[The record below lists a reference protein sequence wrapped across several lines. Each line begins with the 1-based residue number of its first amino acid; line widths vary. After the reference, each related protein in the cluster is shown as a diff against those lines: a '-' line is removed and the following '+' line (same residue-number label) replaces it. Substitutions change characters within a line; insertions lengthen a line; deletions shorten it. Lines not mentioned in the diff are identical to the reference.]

1 GNYHDFNSLRCMKR
15 RLVENG
21 TTINQLCSPQYLLSI
36 AAVYA
41 GQQWQKYLSHIVLTK
56 KPINKMTS
64 GLRHIATEPAN
75 LNNRY
80 FNMDKK
86 RSPQFR
92 NKMKSVTGMG
102 SDSEGSIET
111 NSLSAESTNEVII
124 AKTPPKENIIVAN
137 KRKARRGSEWEILEG
152 LKDGQRF
159 DKKPEVLTGYLH
171 KKRKWPLKGW
181 HKRYF
186 VVDKGILVY
195 AKGPGDIARGK
206 VHGSVDIG
214 LSVISTKAKRR
225 RLDIDAE
232 EFIYHL
238 KAKTHETFMRWV
250 EQLKQHRLYRQH
262 LLTYG
267 TREVPAIRA
276 TDDGSPTSHNAKIPL
291 TPPELVQDGS
301 LPRGV
306 KPCSPPLV
314 GVVAGGRLSAW
325 VLESL
330 APLDALQKEL
340 GQAAQNVAQLARI
353 LEQIENIPSIDVEPV
368 NEGFSPNVK
377 KDRKKFG
384 LRKKKSSKGSSV
396 DLTGSSPSKNTD
408 VDSASPLSTSSLAVT
423 LASQPI
429 PIGIGAGGLSSSNTS
444 LASANLVARPQS
456 LPGGGEHLLPLA
468 SAAATAVTITATG
481 ESGRPNSSCTPDN
494 QLRDDFVI
502 LAKDIHSSLKSALYT
517 LCTERDRLKTALESE
532 GNAASG
538 ASVLGGGAGVVTALR
553 SQLTQALTQNA
564 DLRTRLARVHDI
576 ADLSDMSSVGPA
588 SEVLQKPL
596 HQSLSYSSSCISASE
611 FFDAEEYEEREGGEE
626 GRRGRG
632 HDGSDTSSEAGS
644 LTSEEGSV
652 SSENSEV
659 GTEYTPAQSMA
670 GGGAGAGM
678 KCMTG
683 RRTKLPA
690 PRPDTEG
697 LSLWNLLC
705 KNIGK
710 DLSQVSMPVALNEPL
725 NMLQRMCEELEYS
738 ELLDKASE
746 LEDSYERMVYIAAFA
761 VSSYGSSYF
770 RAGSK
775 PFNPLLGETYE
786 CIREDK
792 GFRFIAE
799 QVSHHPPVS
808 VCYAESR
815 NFIFWQDARIK
826 TKFWGKSMEF
836 QPTGMVNVKLPKTGD
851 HYRWNKVTTCVH
863 NLFGGQRWVDQYG
876 ELRITN
882 GSINCKLTFVKASYW
897 SAKRHEVFGVV
908 TNEDGKVVRNLFG
921 KWSEA
926 LYCGVA
932 PSARCIWRP
941 GTMPEEYELY
951 YGFTRF
957 AMELNELDP
966 DMAKY
971 LPITDTRFRPDQRL
985 LEEGNLSGAEQMKL
999 ALEQSQRDRRKRKEL
1014 DGISHQP
1021 RWFSKMALPSG
1032 EDTWE
1037 YSHEYWECRK
1047 SPGFVNMSFEAL
1059 W

>member
-1 GNYHDFNSLRCMKR
+1 M
-15 RLVENG
+15 
-21 TTINQLCSPQYLLSI
+21 TT
-36 AAVYA
+36 
-41 GQQWQKYLSHIVLTK
+41 
-56 KPINKMTS
+56 
-64 GLRHIATEPAN
+64 GLRHIATEPSSLSN
-75 LNNRY
+75 KY

-86 RSPQFR
+86 RSPLPC
-92 NKMKSVTGMG
+92 NKIKSATGVA
-102 SDSEGSIET
+102 SDSEGSLES
-111 NSLSAESTNEVII
+111 NSLSAESNNEHLP
-124 AKTPPKENIIVAN
+124 KTPPKDNAAY
-137 KRKARRGSEWEILEG
+137 KRGAKRRSEWEILEG

-159 DKKPEVLTGYLH
+159 DKKPDVYTGYLH

-195 AKGPGDIARGK
+195 GKGPGDIARGK
-206 VHGSVDIG
+206 IHGSVDIG
-214 LSVISTKAKRR
+214 LSVISTKAKRK

-238 KAKTHETFMRWV
+238 KAKTLETFVKWV

-262 LLTYG
+262 LLTFG
-267 TREVPAIRA
+267 TRDVPVIRA
-276 TDDGSPTSHNAKIPL
+276 QCSSVEDDSPDHSKIAV
-291 TPPELVQDGS
+291 TPEIIPNRDGS
-301 LPRGV
+301 LTRNV
-306 KPCSPPLV
+306 KPCSPPPSIL
-314 GVVAGGRLSAW
+314 GSGTGAGSRLAAW
-325 VLESL
+325 VIDSAPPLETL
-330 APLDALQKEL
+330 NKEL
-340 GQAAQNVAQLARI
+340 GQVTQNIVQLTRI
-353 LEQIENIPSIDVEPV
+353 LEQIESMPTIDAELT

-396 DLTGSSPSKNTD
+396 DLTGSSPNKATEPE
-408 VDSASPLSTSSLAVT
+408 SASPLSVSFPGTETSSFTGLTVT
-423 LASQPI
+423 SIQQQPAT
-429 PIGIGAGGLSSSNTS
+429 GALSSSNTS
-444 LASANLVARPQS
+444 LPTTLAARPQS
-456 LPGGGEHLLPLA
+456 LPGPEHLLPL
-468 SAAATAVTITATG
+468 TMNAVTTINNTAALTLCNLDTKP
-481 ESGRPNSSCTPDN
+481 SGTPDN
-494 QLRDDFVI
+494 QIREDFAI
-502 LAKDIHSSLKSALYT
+502 LAKDIHGSLKLVLYT
-517 LCTERDRLKTALESE
+517 LVTERDRLKTALDSDSTFLL
-532 GNAASG
+532 NCG
-538 ASVLGGGAGVVTALR
+538 ASLSATATGNVVASLR
-553 SQLTQALTQNA
+553 NSLNQALQQNA
-564 DLRTRLARVHDI
+564 DLRSRLARIHDT
-576 ADLSDMSSVGPA
+576 ADLTDISSVGPA
-588 SEVLQKPL
+588 SEVLQRPL
-596 HQSLSYSSSCISASE
+596 HASLSYSSSCVSASE
-611 FFDAEEYEEREGGEE
+611 FFDAEEYQLHQDRQGG
-626 GRRGRG
+626 R
-632 HDGSDTSSEAGS
+632 DGSDTSSEAGS
-644 LTSEEGSV
+644 ISSEEGSV

-659 GTEYTPAQSMA
+659 GTEYTPAQSLV
-670 GGGAGAGM
+670 GGPGASSM

-683 RRTKLPA
+683 RRTKLPS

-738 ELLDKASE
+738 ELLDKAA
-746 LEDSYERMVYIAAFA
+746 DVDDPYERMVYIAAFA
-761 VSSYGSSYF
+761 VSGYGSSYF

-799 QVSHHPPVS
+799 QVSHHPPIS

-815 NFIFWQDARIK
+815 NFVFSQDARIK

-836 QPTGMVNVKLPKTGD
+836 QPTGSVNVQLPKYGD
-851 HYRWNKVTTCVH
+851 QYEWNKVTTCVH

-882 GSINCKLTFVKASYW
+882 GRISCKLTFVKASYW
-897 SAKRHEVFGVV
+897 SAKRHEVFGIV
-908 TNEDGKVVRNLFG
+908 TNEEGKVVRNLFG

-941 GTMPEEYELY
+941 GTMPEEYEMY

-957 AMELNELDP
+957 AMELNEIDP

-985 LEEGNLSGAEQMKL
+985 LEEGNLPAAETLKL
-999 ALEQSQRDRRKRKEL
+999 QLEQAQRDRRKRKEQE
-1014 DGISHQP
+1014 GILHEP
-1021 RWFSKMALPSG
+1021 RWFSKCITVGG
-1032 EDTWE
+1032 EETWT
-1037 YSHEYWECRK
+1037 YNNKYWECRK
-1047 SPGFVNMSFEAL
+1047 SPGFVNMQFEAL

>member
-1 GNYHDFNSLRCMKR
+1 MNKFWLEYGELVIMSDFSVN
-15 RLVENG
+15 
-21 TTINQLCSPQYLLSI
+21 
-36 AAVYA
+36 
-41 GQQWQKYLSHIVLTK
+41 
-56 KPINKMTS
+56 
-64 GLRHIATEPAN
+64 
-75 LNNRY
+75 
-80 FNMDKK
+80 K
-86 RSPQFR
+86 RS
-92 NKMKSVTGMG
+92 T
-102 SDSEGSIET
+102 
-111 NSLSAESTNEVII
+111 
-124 AKTPPKENIIVAN
+124 
-137 KRKARRGSEWEILEG
+137 RRGSEWEILEG

-159 DKKPEVLTGYLH
+159 DKKPDVYSGYLH

-186 VVDKGILVY
+186 VLDKGILVY
-195 AKGPGDIARGK
+195 AKGPGDIARGRI
-206 VHGSVDIG
+206 HGSVDIG
-214 LSVISTKAKRR
+214 LSVLSTKAKRKR
-225 RLDIDAE
+225 IDIDAE

-238 KAKTHETFMRWV
+238 KVKALETFLKWV

-262 LLTYG
+262 LLTFG
-267 TREVPAIRA
+267 TRDVAVVRA
-276 TDDGSPTSHNAKIPL
+276 QGCSDSPIESKVAV
-291 TPPELVQDGS
+291 TPPEILPIRDGS
-301 LPRGV
+301 LPRNV
-306 KPCSPPLV
+306 KPCSPPPSIL
-314 GVVAGGRLSAW
+314 GSGAGAGSRLAAW
-325 VLESL
+325 VIDSAPPLETLS
-330 APLDALQKEL
+330 KEL
-340 GQAAQNVAQLARI
+340 GQVTQNIVQLTRI
-353 LEQIENIPSIDVEPV
+353 LEQIESMPAIDTELT

-396 DLTGSSPSKNTD
+396 DLTGSSPCKATESE
-408 VDSASPLSTSSLAVT
+408 SASPLSVSFPGTESCSFTGLTAI
-423 LASQPI
+423 SIQQQP
-429 PIGIGAGGLSSSNTS
+429 ANGGLSNSSMS
-444 LASANLVARPQS
+444 LPTTLAARPQS
-456 LPGGGEHLLPLA
+456 LPGPEHLLPL
-468 SAAATAVTITATG
+468 TMNAVTTINNTAALTLCNLDTKP
-481 ESGRPNSSCTPDN
+481 SGTPDN
-494 QLRDDFVI
+494 QIREDFAI
-502 LAKDIHSSLKSALYT
+502 LAKDIHGSLKLALYT
-517 LCTERDRLKTALESE
+517 LTTERDRLKTALESDSTFLLNC
-532 GNAASG
+532 GNTISSSTATGNIVAS
-538 ASVLGGGAGVVTALR
+538 LR
-553 SQLTQALTQNA
+553 NSLNQALQQNA
-564 DLRTRLARVHDI
+564 DLRSRLARIHDT
-576 ADLSDMSSVGPA
+576 ADLSDISSVGPA
-588 SEVLQKPL
+588 SEMLQKPL
-596 HQSLSYSSSCISASE
+596 HASLSYSSSCVSASE
-611 FFDAEEYEEREGGEE
+611 FFDAEEYQLHQNAQGA
-626 GRRGRG
+626 

-652 SSENSEV
+652 SSENSEA
-659 GTEYTPAQSMA
+659 GTEYTPAQSMV
-670 GGGAGAGM
+670 GGTGNLNM

-683 RRTKLPA
+683 RRTKLPT

-738 ELLDKASE
+738 ELLDKAAE
-746 LEDSYERMVYIAAFA
+746 VDDPYERMVYIAAFA

-799 QVSHHPPVS
+799 QVSHHPPIS

-815 NFIFWQDARIK
+815 NFIFSQDARIK

-836 QPTGMVNVKLPKTGD
+836 QPTGSVNVQLPKYSD
-851 HYRWNKVTTCVH
+851 HYQWNKVTTCVH

-882 GSINCKLTFVKASYW
+882 GRINCKLTFVKASYW
-897 SAKRHEVFGVV
+897 SAKRHEVSGVV
-908 TNEDGKVVRNLFG
+908 TNEEGKVVRNLFG

-941 GTMPEEYELY
+941 GTMPEEYERY

-985 LEEGNLSGAEQMKL
+985 LEEGNLSAAETLKL
-999 ALEQSQRDRRKRKEL
+999 QLEQAQRDRRKHKEQ
-1014 DGISHQP
+1014 GGVQHEP
-1021 RWFSKMALPSG
+1021 RWFSKCITADG
-1032 EDTWE
+1032 EELWE
-1037 YSHEYWECRK
+1037 YNHKYWECRK
-1047 SPGFVNMSFEAL
+1047 SPGFVNMQFEAL

>member
-1 GNYHDFNSLRCMKR
+1 M
-15 RLVENG
+15 
-21 TTINQLCSPQYLLSI
+21 TT
-36 AAVYA
+36 
-41 GQQWQKYLSHIVLTK
+41 
-56 KPINKMTS
+56 

-75 LNNRY
+75 LSNKY
-80 FNMDKK
+80 LSMDKK
-86 RSPQFR
+86 RSPLPR
-92 NKMKSVTGMG
+92 NKIKSVTGAA
-102 SDSEGSIET
+102 SDSEGSLES
-111 NSLSAESTNEVII
+111 NSLSADSNNDHLP
-124 AKTPPKENIIVAN
+124 KTPPKDNAAK
-137 KRKARRGSEWEILEG
+137 KRGARRGSEWEILEG

-159 DKKPEVLTGYLH
+159 DRKPDICTGYLH

-206 VHGSVDIG
+206 IHGSVDIG
-214 LSVISTKAKRR
+214 LSVISTKAKRK

-238 KAKTHETFMRWV
+238 KAKTLESFLKWV

-262 LLTYG
+262 LLTFG
-267 TREVPAIRA
+267 TKDLPVIRA
-276 TDDGSPTSHNAKIPL
+276 QGSNAEGDSSNRSKVAM
-291 TPPELVQDGS
+291 TPPEIVPNRDGS
-301 LPRGV
+301 LPRNV
-306 KPCSPPLV
+306 KPCSPPPSIL
-314 GVVAGGRLSAW
+314 GSGAGAGSRLAAW
-325 VLESL
+325 VIDSAPPLETL
-330 APLDALQKEL
+330 NKEL
-340 GQAAQNVAQLARI
+340 GQVSQNIVQLTRI
-353 LEQIENIPSIDVEPV
+353 LEQIESIPTIDTELA

-396 DLTGSSPSKNTD
+396 DLTGSSPNKTTEPE
-408 VDSASPLSTSSLAVT
+408 SASPLSVSFPGTETCSFMGLSVSSIQQQST
-423 LASQPI
+423 T
-429 PIGIGAGGLSSSNTS
+429 GGLSSSNTS
-444 LASANLVARPQS
+444 LPTTTLAARPQS
-456 LPGGGEHLLPLA
+456 LPGPEHLLPLA
-468 SAAATAVTITATG
+468 MNAVTTINNTAALTLCNLDTKP
-481 ESGRPNSSCTPDN
+481 SGTPDN
-494 QLRDDFVI
+494 QIREDFAI
-502 LAKDIHSSLKSALYT
+502 LAKEINGSLKIVLYT
-517 LCTERDRLKTALESE
+517 LTTERDRLKTALESDSTFLL
-532 GNAASG
+532 NLG
-538 ASVLGGGAGVVTALR
+538 ASIPSSAATGNMVASLR
-553 SQLTQALTQNA
+553 NSLNQALQQNA
-564 DLRTRLARVHDI
+564 DLRLRLARIHDT
-576 ADLSDMSSVGPA
+576 ADLSDISSVGPA

-596 HQSLSYSSSCISASE
+596 HASLSYSSSCISASE
-611 FFDAEEYEEREGGEE
+611 FFDAEEYQLHQDRQGG
-626 GRRGRG
+626 R
-632 HDGSDTSSEAGS
+632 DGSDTSSEACS

-659 GTEYTPAQSMA
+659 GTEYTPAQSLA
-670 GGGAGAGM
+670 EGTGASNM

-683 RRTKLPA
+683 RRTKLSA

-738 ELLDKASE
+738 ELLDKAAE
-746 LEDSYERMVYIAAFA
+746 VDEPYERMVYIAAFA

-775 PFNPLLGETYE
+775 PFNPVLGETYE

-799 QVSHHPPVS
+799 QVSHHPPIS

-815 NFIFWQDARIK
+815 NFIFSQDARIK

-836 QPTGMVNVKLPKTGD
+836 QPTGSVNVQLPRYGD
-851 HYRWNKVTTCVH
+851 QYQWNKVTTCVH

-882 GSINCKLTFVKASYW
+882 GRINCKLTFVKASYW

-908 TNEDGKVVRNLFG
+908 TNEEGKVVRNLFG

-932 PSARCIWRP
+932 PSARCVWRP
-941 GTMPEEYELY
+941 GTMPEEYEMY

-985 LEEGNLSGAEQMKL
+985 LEEGNLSAAETLKL
-999 ALEQSQRDRRKRKEL
+999 QLEQAQRDRRKRKEL
-1014 DGISHQP
+1014 EGIQHEP
-1021 RWFSKMALPSG
+1021 RWFSKCITVDG
-1032 EDTWE
+1032 EESWK
-1037 YSHEYWECRK
+1037 YSHKYWESRK
-1047 SPGFVNMSFEAL
+1047 SPGFVNMQFEAL